1 MRIVLTR
8 PAFKRFDS
16 SGRIHLHRHGDVLD
30 LDDTEAQRLLELGI
44 GEPYAEQDDAPEDS
58 DDADDSTDQD
68 DVADAGSDED
78 EDAVDSDSTSTR
90 PSPAMNRK
98 AWDDYARSVGVDPSK
113 FKSKPELIAA
123 LP

>member
-8 PAFKRFDS
+8 PALKRRDS
-16 SGRIHLHRHGDVLD
+16 SGRIHIHQHGDILN
-30 LDDTEAQRLLELGI
+30 LDDTEAQRLLELSI
-44 GEPYAEQDDAPEDS
+44 AEPYAEQDDAPNTDAADNS
-58 DDADDSTDQD
+58 TADDEDTDSP
-68 DVADAGSDED
+68 SDED
-78 EDAVDSDSTSTR
+78 EDTSDSDSTSSR

-98 AWDDYARSVGVDPSK
+98 AWDDYARSVGVDPTK

>member
-1 MRIVLTR
+1 MRIVLIR
-8 PAFKRFDS
+8 PALKRFDS

-44 GEPYAEQDDAPEDS
+44 GEPYAEQDDAPDTEDAG
-58 DDADDSTDQD
+58 DGDDST
-68 DVADAGSDED
+68 AGDEDTDSPSDED
-78 EDAVDSDSTSTR
+78 TSDSDSTSSR